1 MRRIKKVQGFTLI
14 ELMIVVAIIGILA
27 AIAIPNFIG
36 MQKRAKTSEAKS
48 CLGEIRTLEEAY
60 RAEVDTYIGVPP
72 MAQIPA
78 GLHTDNDADA
88 DNMAEIGFH
97 PKGLT
102 RYAYTFTAADSSNFT
117 AQASGNI
124 DADAGMDTWTMDQD
138 GTLAHSAVD

>member
-1 MRRIKKVQGFTLI
+1 MRRLNKIRGFTLI

-48 CLGEIRTLEEAY
+48 CLGEMRTLEEAF
-60 RAEVDTYIGVPP
+60 RAENEFYAGVPP
-72 MAQIPA
+72 MALIPA
-78 GLHTDNDADA
+78 GLHTDSDADA

-102 RYAYTFTAADSSNFT
+102 RYAYTLTGADSTSFT

-124 DADAGMDTWTMDQD
+124 DTDAGVDTWTMDED
-138 GTLAHSAVD
+138 GALIHTAVD

>member
-1 MRRIKKVQGFTLI
+1 MRSSKKSKGFTLI

-48 CLGEIRTLEEAY
+48 SLGEIRTLEEAY
-60 RAEVDTYIGVPP
+60 RAENETYIGVPP
-72 MAQIPA
+72 MAQIPV

-88 DNMAEIGFH
+88 DNMAEIGYH
-97 PKGLT
+97 PKGQT
-102 RYAYTFTAADSSNFT
+102 RYAYTITAADSSTFT

-124 DADAGMDTWTMDQD
+124 DSDAGVDTWTIDED
-138 GTLAHSAVD
+138 GALVHTSID

>member
-1 MRRIKKVQGFTLI
+1 MRRLKKIKGFTLI

-48 CLGEIRTLEEAY
+48 SLGEMRTLEEAY
-60 RAEVDTYIGVPP
+60 RAENDTYVGVGP
-72 MAQIPA
+72 MSAIPA
-78 GLHTDNDADA
+78 GLHTDNDSDA

-102 RYAYTFTAADSSNFT
+102 RYGYTLTAADSSSFT
-117 AQASGNI
+117 AQGSGNI
-124 DADAGMDTWTMDQD
+124 ESDVGVDTWTIDEN
-138 GTLAHSAVD
+138 GTLTHSAID

>member
-1 MRRIKKVQGFTLI
+1 MRRIKKVKGFTLI

-36 MQKRAKTSEAKS
+36 MQKRAKTAEAKS

-60 RAEVDTYIGVPP
+60 RAENDTYIGVPP

-102 RYAYTFTAADSSNFT
+102 RYAYTFTAADSSSFS

-124 DADAGMDTWTMDQD
+124 DSDAGMDTWTMNQD